1 MSRSSPSHHDAQVIL
16 DMLDFCRSDAPKRN
30 PIRLLTHIT
39 SSECATELRVNPL
52 ADPDAAPMSPIA
64 IETLKDLKL
73 EDKEKK
79 PDEVEVE
86 EGDDDD
92 EEEMEGADG
101 AAGG

>member
-1 MSRSSPSHHDAQVIL
+1 
-16 DMLDFCRSDAPKRN
+16 
-30 PIRLLTHIT
+30 
-39 SSECATELRVNPL
+39 
-52 ADPDAAPMSPIA
+52 MSPIA

-101 AAGG
+101 TAGG